1 MKAQNYIKFFWLF
14 IVLFLAS
21 CRPNI
26 NRQEQ
31 SFIQELNDMLDWPE
45 GGTYSDEVMQS
56 VFDFIKANPQSLE
69 YVFEEEFPHIRIAI
83 SNDGNVRA
91 YSLERYGFV
100 GNPSLGFE
108 CKTML
113 QYRSGETVFC
123 DEVEDFNGY
132 ISQILHVDSNKFY
145 LLEDYQG
152 SIHQGTYENF
162 TFYVYKIENNKL
174 SKVKGAFLSR
184 EGVSDNIALSWDDL
198 GGQFAVD
205 EDKEYSA
212 FIYNKF
218 RKELYVLK
226 GIPLAGE
233 SLKYLQ
239 YCWNK
244 WRFELKKDD
253 EPAEYRNDKYFIR
266 IEQQG
271 EDFWTY
277 KCWNGGQKQG
287 KPDLVIEKGTKE
299 YWLYDN
305 TLISHDEW
313 WTDDESSPLGE
324 KYTFFNN
331 GYRYEYYHGWSR
343 GEQLEE
349 LFVYDADETLVY
361 SGDFEPVQD

>member
-1 MKAQNYIKFFWLF
+1 MKARDYIKFVLLF
-14 IVLFLAS
+14 ILLTLAS
-21 CRPNI
+21 CGRNM

-31 SFIQELNDMLDWPE
+31 SCIQKLNKILEWPE
-45 GGTYSDEVMQS
+45 CGYYSDEVMRS
-56 VFDFIKANPQSLE
+56 VFDIIKNNPHSLE
-69 YVFEEEFPHIRIAI
+69 YEFEEELPHIRIVT
-83 SNDGNVRA
+83 SDDGNVRA
-91 YSLERYGFV
+91 YSLERYGFE

-113 QYRSGETVFC
+113 QYRSGKTVFC

-174 SKVKGAFLSR
+174 HKVKGAFLSR
-184 EGVSDNIALSWDDL
+184 DGISDNIALSWDDW

-205 EDKEYSA
+205 EEYSA
-212 FIYNKF
+212 FVYNKF

-226 GIPLAGE
+226 GMPLAGE
-233 SLKYLQ
+233 SLKYRQ
-239 YCWNK
+239 YNWNK
-244 WRFELKKDD
+244 RRFELEKDD

-271 EDFWTY
+271 EDVWTY

-313 WTDDESSPLGE
+313 WTDDECSPLGE

-343 GEQLEE
+343 GMQLEE
-349 LFVYDADETLVY
+349 LFVYDPDETLVF
-361 SGDFEPVQD
+361 SGDFEPVFQP